1 MDYEKLQRK
10 KELLEQRKI
19 AMPEKLL
26 AQLEQ
31 EFEDQFTYDSLA
43 LSGSTLTRE
52 DIREIL
58 AAERRKENTER
69 ETE

>member
-10 KELLEQRKI
+10 KELLEQRKA

-52 DIREIL
+52 DIKEIL
-58 AAERRKENTER
+58 AAERRKENTEK
-69 ETE
+69 ETK

>member
-19 AMPEKLL
+19 AMPENLL
-26 AQLEQ
+26 VQLEQ

-58 AAERRKENTER
+58 AAERRKNTER
-69 ETE
+69 EIE